1 MDNCVVKDCE
11 NARGDGNFVE
21 ASICVPCSHVL
32 YGGKAEHGTSILFTQ
47 AKEIERLRRDNAC
60 MTAALEEI
68 EERAQD
74 NYDGPEDRTH
84 GPYLQMARYG
94 LGRTP

>member
-1 MDNCVVKDCE
+1 MNEPATAESV
-11 NARGDGNFVE
+11 GD
-21 ASICVPCSHVL
+21 
-32 YGGKAEHGTSILFTQ
+32 YGVRMLEELGATTRAQINRLGD
-47 AKEIERLRRDNAC
+47 EIDRLRRDNAC

-84 GPYLQMARYG
+84 GPYLSMARYG